1 MNGKFNTDRFKSLRP
16 IFFLALAIIV
26 AWKVLGNLN
35 FFGGLIS
42 QAWTI
47 VTPFFYG
54 FLLAYILNIP
64 RSGLERLFGK
74 IKLRFFVKRKR
85 MLSIVTVYLLLV
97 LILVLILNW
106 VIPAL
111 VTGIDHFITNF
122 SAHYDNLLQVVNQI
136 NNLDILGLHIDE
148 TQISDAARNWVQS
161 LGLGD
166 ILSQVGT
173 IIDVSTAIFGGLFV
187 GFLALISSVYIL
199 FEKDRFKA
207 FLQRLLSAFTSGKIA
222 TSITEHVG
230 MLNLNFRRYI
240 FTQTIDGMIMGTMA
254 ALVLWLII
262 GSPYA
267 LILGIMLGIVNY
279 VPYFGSII
287 GTLVAVLIVAFTQGM
302 GSGLLAAALLLV
314 AQQIDANII
323 QPRLMSG
330 SFSLSPLLVIIS
342 ITVGGAIAGI
352 FGMIAAIPIV
362 AVLKDMLESLI
373 KHTEQKKATP
383 KKEDIDIED
392 TP

>member
-352 FGMIAAIPIV
+352 FGMIAAIPI
-362 AVLKDMLESLI
+362 
-373 KHTEQKKATP
+373 
-383 KKEDIDIED
+383 
-392 TP
+392 